1 MHIEILVE
9 DSSGEKLLQVLL
21 PQLIG
26 PQGIRIPGDYM
37 HTKASAEFRL
47 VLKTRRS
54 G

>member
-26 PQGIRIPGDYM
+26 PQGDP
-37 HTKASAEFRL
+37 HTWKVEGRTTPTN
-47 VLKTRRS
+47 K
-54 G
+54 